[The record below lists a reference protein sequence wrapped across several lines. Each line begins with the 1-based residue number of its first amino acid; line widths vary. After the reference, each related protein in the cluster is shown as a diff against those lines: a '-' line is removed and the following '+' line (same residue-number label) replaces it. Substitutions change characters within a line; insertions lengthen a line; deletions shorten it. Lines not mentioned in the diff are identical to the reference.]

1 MEQRTLIGCWIHL
14 GLLMPSL
21 TLHSPFLL
29 LAEAAEADDDSTPV
43 RMQPSN
49 DTTAILQ
56 DPNHTPVEG
65 ELDFEK
71 DSDETLEAQAKWG
84 AQQALLAAQQRTKTF
99 DEESKEHQEQR
110 PNIALNQTDC
120 KRSARTQQRL
130 RYLLSLL
137 RAAFLTT
144 LCSLFQWM
152 R

>member
-1 MEQRTLIGCWIHL
+1 MAAGAFDRTMECDLPIPILILIPRL
-14 GLLMPSL
+14 RAL
-21 TLHSPFLL
+21 PFLS

-49 DTTAILQ
+49 DTAAILQ

-120 KRSARTQQRL
+120 KRL
-130 RYLLSLL
+130 RN
-137 RAAFLTT
+137 AKKKTN
-144 LCSLFQWM
+144 LCRYCVPLY
-152 R
+152 